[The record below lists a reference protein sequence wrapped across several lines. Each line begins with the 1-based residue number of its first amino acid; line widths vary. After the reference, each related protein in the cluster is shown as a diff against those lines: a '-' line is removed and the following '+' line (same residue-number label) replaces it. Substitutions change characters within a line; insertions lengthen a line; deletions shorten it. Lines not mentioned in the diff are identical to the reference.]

1 MHSGD
6 FARRLRSHDF
16 TTACKEFNAFLG
28 ALPHKHKIFVAGNHE
43 VAFNN
48 KSKTEIQDALSN
60 CTYLQD
66 DALTVEGHPCE
77 PQLLLVYQLL
87 TQFARC
93 MLYSQV

>member
-1 MHSGD
+1 MRGLLGGD
-6 FARRLRSHDF
+6 GVVSITVVLQ
-16 TTACKEFNAFLG
+16 
-28 ALPHKHKIFVAGNHE
+28 E
-43 VAFNN
+43 VAFND

>member
-1 MHSGD
+1 MRGLWGGD
-6 FARRLRSHDF
+6 GVVSITVVLQ
-16 TTACKEFNAFLG
+16 
-28 ALPHKHKIFVAGNHE
+28 E
-43 VAFNN
+43 VAFND

-77 PQLLLVYQLL
+77 PQLLLMYQLL

>member
-1 MHSGD
+1 MRGLLGGD
-6 FARRLRSHDF
+6 GVVSITVVLQ
-16 TTACKEFNAFLG
+16 
-28 ALPHKHKIFVAGNHE
+28 E
-43 VAFNN
+43 VAFND

-77 PQLLLVYQLL
+77 PQLLLMYQLL